1 MACFTNVVYVECA
14 ALFGFLETVHHF
26 IEHEEADS
34 HKGVVAK
41 LVGHD
46 DIAH

>member
-1 MACFTNVVYVECA
+1 MVYVECA